1 MNAENIRNQAA
12 SEGERQPS
20 IVIRDLYKAYGEK
33 QVLKGLNLKVFHGEL
48 FGFIGKNGIGK
59 STTIDCMIG
68 AKQFQSGQIT
78 LDGFDIAKQPLEAKK
93 RFGYVASEPSCY
105 EVMTGYDY
113 LEFIAGIY
121 KISEGDFIKNYTYLC
136 KRLHL
141 DLSELK
147 NRISEYSHGMKQKL
161 CLAASLLFNPDIWV
175 LDEPTVGLDV
185 MAVEE
190 LKKMMREYADH
201 GKTVFVT
208 SHNIEL
214 VSRICDRVAIV
225 NDGVVAALYDL
236 NKEPNRR
243 LQLGKLFVETY
254 GG

>member
-1 MNAENIRNQAA
+1 MTEILKTNESAER
-12 SEGERQPS
+12 EPS
-20 IVIRDLYKAYGEK
+20 ILIEDLYKSYGNKE
-33 QVLKGLNLKVFHGEL
+33 VLKGLSLKVYPGEL

-68 AKQFQSGQIT
+68 AKQFNGGRIVV
-78 LDGFDIAKQPLEAKK
+78 GGCDIVKDPLGAKSK
-93 RFGYVASEPSCY
+93 FGYVASEPSCY

-121 KISEGDFIKNYTYLC
+121 QISEGEFIKNYSYLLG
-136 KRLHL
+136 RLKF
-141 DLSELK
+141 DLKELK
-147 NRISEYSHGMKQKL
+147 NRISDYSHGMKQKL
-161 CLAASLLFNPDIWV
+161 CLAASLLFNPDIWI

-185 MAVEE
+185 MTVEE

-201 GKTVFVT
+201 SKTVFMT

-214 VSRICDRVAIV
+214 VSRLCDRVAVV
-225 NDGVVAALYDL
+225 NDGKVAAFYDL

-243 LQLGKLFVETY
+243 LQLGKLFVELY
-254 GG
+254 GE